1 MRTITPVL
9 WMSGNGEE
17 AVDFWVATFPNS
29 HIIATSRFPEGG
41 PAPAGTWLTI
51 DFELSGLV
59 LQALNGGD
67 GHPFTDAI
75 SLAVTVDDQAE
86 VDRVWDALTSDGGE
100 EGPCGWAKDRFG
112 LWWQVVPEGM
122 GALLTDPDPGR
133 AQRAM
138 QAMMTMKKIDLAAVE
153 AAANG

>member
-29 HIIATSRFPEGG
+29 RITATSRFPEGG

-86 VDRVWDALTSDGGE
+86 VDRVWDAITSHGGE
-100 EGPCGWAKDRFG
+100 EGQCGWAKDRFG
-112 LWWQVVPEGM
+112 LWWQVIPAGM

-138 QAMMTMKKIDLAAVE
+138 QAMMAMKKIDLAAIE
-153 AAANG
+153 AAAAG

>member
-29 HIIATSRFPEGG
+29 RIIATSRFPEGG

-138 QAMMTMKKIDLAAVE
+138 QSMMTMKKIDLAAVE
-153 AAANG
+153 AAAAG

>member
-1 MRTITPVL
+1 MSTITPVL
-9 WMSGNGEE
+9 WMSTDGEE
-17 AVDFWVATFPNS
+17 AVEFWVATFRNS
-29 HIIATSRFPEGG
+29 RITATSRFPEGG

-86 VDRVWDALTSDGGE
+86 VDRVWDAITSHGGE
-100 EGPCGWAKDRFG
+100 EGQCGWAKDRFG
-112 LWWQVVPEGM
+112 LWWQVIPAGM

-138 QAMMTMKKIDLAAVE
+138 QAMMAMKKIDLAAIE
-153 AAANG
+153 AAAAG

>member
-1 MRTITPVL
+1 MRAITPVL

-29 HIIATSRFPEGG
+29 YIIATSRFPEGG

-138 QAMMTMKKIDLAAVE
+138 QAMMTMKRIDLAAIE

>member
-1 MRTITPVL
+1 MPTITPVL
-9 WMSGNGEE
+9 WMSGDGEE
-17 AVDFWVATFPNS
+17 AVDFWVATFPDS
-29 HIIATSRFPEGG
+29 RILATSRFPEGG

-51 DFELSGLV
+51 DFELSGLT

-86 VDRVWDALTSDGGE
+86 VDRVWEAITSDGGE

-112 LWWQVVPEGM
+112 LSWQVVPKGM
-122 GALLTDPDPGR
+122 GAMLTDPDPGR

-138 QAMMTMKKIDLAAVE
+138 QAMMTMKKIDLAAIE
-153 AAANG
+153 AAAAG